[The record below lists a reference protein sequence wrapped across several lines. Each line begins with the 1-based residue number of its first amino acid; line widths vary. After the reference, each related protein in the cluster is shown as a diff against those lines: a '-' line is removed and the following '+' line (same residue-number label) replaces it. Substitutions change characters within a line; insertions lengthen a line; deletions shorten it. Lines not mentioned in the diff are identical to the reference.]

1 MTMGVIQGGL
11 PSEQTA
17 DRFASLFLYHALPVL
32 ASCGLASI
40 KAHREYLAGAPQTL
54 SPPGGMGHDMTMS
67 VIQGGLPSEQ
77 TADRFASLFLY
88 HALPVLASC
97 GLASIKAHREY
108 LAGAPQT
115 LSPPGGMGHD
125 MTMSVIQGGLPS
137 EQTADRFASLF
148 LYHILPLEVMIM
160 LKYEVSLPFSL
171 ETRNNFTYIDKKVV

>member
-1 MTMGVIQGGL
+1 MKMSMTQEGL
-11 PSEQTA
+11 PSEQTGLW
-17 DRFASLFLYHALPVL
+17 FASFFPYHALPVL

-40 KAHREYLAGAPQTL
+40 KAHREY
-54 SPPGGMGHDMTMS
+54 
-67 VIQGGLPSEQ
+67 
-77 TADRFASLFLY
+77 F
-88 HALPVLASC
+88 
-97 GLASIKAHREY
+97 
-108 LAGAPQT
+108 AGAPQT

-171 ETRNNFTYIDKKVV
+171 ETRNNFTYIDKKVAYSARTAHPFQRNGAPFRFRLSKAQQVY

>member
-1 MTMGVIQGGL
+1 MKMSMTQEGL
-11 PSEQTA
+11 PSEQTGLW
-17 DRFASLFLYHALPVL
+17 FASFFPYHALPVL

-40 KAHREYLAGAPQTL
+40 KAHREYFAGAPQTL

-108 LAGAPQT
+108 LAGAPLA
-115 LSPPGGMGHD
+115 LSPSGGW
-125 MTMSVIQGGLPS
+125 
-137 EQTADRFASLF
+137 
-148 LYHILPLEVMIM
+148 VMA
-160 LKYEVSLPFSL
+160 
-171 ETRNNFTYIDKKVV
+171 

>member
-1 MTMGVIQGGL
+1 MKMSMTQEGL
-11 PSEQTA
+11 PSEQTGLW
-17 DRFASLFLYHALPVL
+17 FASFFP
-32 ASCGLASI
+32 
-40 KAHREYLAGAPQTL
+40 
-54 SPPGGMGHDMTMS
+54 
-67 VIQGGLPSEQ
+67 
-77 TADRFASLFLY
+77 Y